1 MSIKKSHLANL
12 IVALVLVAATTAGCF
27 YRSSASNPK
36 PAPRATLPK
45 FDSCQS
51 LVNAFKRSKKADYF
65 GRDADIPF
73 ANPLTSSGEKD
84 GLAESTPDHSTTN
97 VQVEGVDE
105 ADIVK
110 NDGKYIYLVSENR
123 VIICQ
128 AYPPSKS
135 KVLSKSNFE
144 SNCIV
149 NELYIGNNRLV
160 AVGTRYSEKNHS
172 NLTFIKIWNT
182 TDKSNPRV
190 LREVEFEGSYSTSRK
205 IGDFLYLVLNSYP
218 DNVLYDEE
226 DIQCEDIIPKYRDTM
241 GNGPTGELK
250 PICECTEIGRLH
262 PDSFTMF
269 LSILSIPIEDG
280 DKAISKQVIAGSS
293 ENVYASQE
301 NLYVVNSEYD
311 YEVRPFWDYPVS
323 ADEKTTIYKF
333 ALENESIDYT
343 GSASVPG
350 TVLNQF
356 SMDEHKKYFRIAT
369 TRGRVLAENSKA
381 TNNIYVLDE
390 NLKTVGEIEDIAP
403 GERIY
408 SARFMG
414 DKGYLVTFKKVDPF
428 FTLDLEDPENPRV
441 AGELKIPGYSDYL
454 HPYDENH
461 IIGIGKNAV
470 EAVKG
475 DFAWY
480 QGLKMAL
487 FDVSDFQNPQEMY
500 KVGIGDRGTDSYVL
514 HDHKALLFDSKR
526 NLLVIPVLL
535 AELSELEKQE
545 KTSGSQ
551 YGNYT
556 YQGVYVYELSPE
568 NGFEL
573 KGRIT
578 HKENFNQEMGY
589 YYYGDETAVKRSLY
603 IGDFLYTVSEAKMM
617 IHDLTDLQKV
627 NEIDLD

>member
-1 MSIKKSHLANL
+1 MSNKISHTANL
-12 IVALVLVAATTAGCF
+12 IVALMLVTATTAGCF

-36 PAPRATLPK
+36 PVPRATLPK

-51 LVNAFKRSKKADYF
+51 LVNAFKSSRKDNYF
-65 GRDADIPF
+65 GRDADIPLAKSLTGAEETDGS
-73 ANPLTSSGEKD
+73 AN
-84 GLAESTPDHSTTN
+84 STPDHSTTN

-110 NDGKYIYLVSENR
+110 NDGKYIYLVAKNK

-128 AYPPSKS
+128 AYPPSES
-135 KVLSKSNFE
+135 KVLSTSNFE
-144 SNCIV
+144 SNCTV

-160 AVGTRYSEKNHS
+160 AIGTRYSKENHS

-182 TDKSNPRV
+182 TDKSNPRIS
-190 LREVEFEGSYSTSRK
+190 REVEFEGTYSTSRK
-205 IGDFLYLVLNSYP
+205 IGDFAYLVLNSYP

-226 DIQCEDIIPKYRDTM
+226 DIQCEDIIPKYRDTTDD
-241 GNGPTGELK
+241 GPTGDLK
-250 PICECTEIGRLH
+250 PVCECTEIGRLH

-269 LSILSIPIEDG
+269 LSLLSIPIEDG

-311 YEVRPFWDYPVS
+311 YEVQPFWDYPVS

-369 TRGRVLAENSKA
+369 TQGRVLAENSKA

-441 AGELKIPGYSDYL
+441 VGELKIPGYSDYL

-470 EAVKG
+470 EAVEG

-487 FDVSDFQNPQEMY
+487 FDVSDFQNPQEMH

-514 HDHKALLFDSKR
+514 HDHKALLFDRKR

-535 AELSELEKQE
+535 AEL
-545 KTSGSQ
+545 
-551 YGNYT
+551 
-556 YQGVYVYELSPE
+556 
-568 NGFEL
+568 
-573 KGRIT
+573 
-578 HKENFNQEMGY
+578 
-589 YYYGDETAVKRSLY
+589 
-603 IGDFLYTVSEAKMM
+603 
-617 IHDLTDLQKV
+617 
-627 NEIDLD
+627 